1 MMMQKKVS
9 PPLQIPVSPPRTLD
23 SVTLVLNEDSYQ
35 KSVSEFE
42 TVMRDLSSTGDVV
55 DRKVQDQQAL
65 QLNCPGLDM
74 GRPERNA
81 DITDNAMKNNRHNNG
96 ESFFP
101 TTHSKQIIT
110 DGEGGRAV
118 EIVTKFHCD
127 DAHR

>member
-1 MMMQKKVS
+1 MMMHKMIS
-9 PPLQIPVSPPRTLD
+9 SPLQIPVSPPRTLD

-55 DRKVQDQQAL
+55 DRKVQDEAR

>member
-1 MMMQKKVS
+1 MMMHKMIS
-9 PPLQIPVSPPRTLD
+9 SPLQIPVSPPRTLD

-55 DRKVQDQQAL
+55 DRKVQAEAP

>member
-55 DRKVQDQQAL
+55 DSKVQDQQAL
-65 QLNCPGLDM
+65 QHNSPGLDM

-81 DITDNAMKNNRHNNG
+81 DITDNAMKHNRHNNG

>member
-1 MMMQKKVS
+1 M
-9 PPLQIPVSPPRTLD
+9 
-23 SVTLVLNEDSYQ
+23 VLNEDSYQ

-42 TVMRDLSSTGDVV
+42 TVMRDLSSTGDV
-55 DRKVQDQQAL
+55 DSKVQDQLQL